1 MNIIRRIDNGVEFF
15 TVESTGESGMSV
27 SGLARLCG
35 VDQSAVTKLTKSV
48 MSKKAPKR
56 LKAFEGK
63 ELTLMSS
70 AAYKNVKIYTAEYCA
85 GVVKHYAFEG
95 REEAEFALEKFA
107 TDGINLWI
115 QSITGWKKPDSLDI
129 KRLPPWHGMRRSG
142 MDVRKTLT
150 ESIEIYKERHPEMS
164 DNKKKFLYKNT
175 TDQLNRQ
182 RFGKQAKQL
191 REERGLSKNQPLR
204 DSMSIDE
211 LFDVKRIE
219 CLAVELILQF
229 DFYPPDAIIEAMNR
243 MLIPMLKAA
252 R

>member
-1 MNIIRRIDNGVEFF
+1 MSNLTIFQFESNQVRIVTID
-15 TVESTGESGMSV
+15 GEPWFIANDV
-27 SGLARLCG
+27 
-35 VDQSAVTKLTKSV
+35 
-48 MSKKAPKR
+48 
-56 LKAFEGK
+56 LKATDSTTTVTALKRMISEDLGDEFVSNQVIIDTMKRKQKMLCLSEAALTFFVARSRTELGK
-63 ELTLMSS
+63 QMNRWIHSEVLPSIRKTGSYSLPDEL
-70 AAYKNVKIYTAEYCA
+70 
-85 GVVKHYAFEG
+85 
-95 REEAEFALEKFA
+95 
-107 TDGINLWI
+107 
-115 QSITGWKKPDSLDI
+115 
-129 KRLPPWHGMRRSG
+129 KRLPEWHGMRRSG
-142 MDVRKTLT
+142 VDVRKTLT

-164 DNKKKFLYKNT
+164 ANKKKFLYKNT